1 MEKKMKIAATL
12 LALAVALPTLGSAGE
27 GRYQGTPT
35 SDGRAFYVIDTKTG
49 KVRLCTPNY
58 KKPPKCSAWSKG
70 D

>member
-1 MEKKMKIAATL
+1 MKIAATV
-12 LALAVALPTLGSAGE
+12 LALAIALPTIGSAGD
-27 GRYQGTPT
+27 GRYQGFAA
-35 SDGRAFYVIDTKTG
+35 SEIAFYIIDTKTG